1 LRYKKRKNVFLHMC
15 GTLDPIWSGP
25 QKGGQ
30 VFCFYVFRAICLKFE
45 VPSASRRFTSVN
57 KKGGLFKNEKYT
69 KNFLT
74 LCEFNSLH
82 REIRSKRG
90 E

>member
-1 LRYKKRKNVFLHMC
+1 MVYFSLECGELGSYHLISVDWTSNGKGVYFFLFH
-15 GTLDPIWSGP
+15 
-25 QKGGQ
+25 
-30 VFCFYVFRAICLKFE
+30 VFRAICLKFE

-57 KKGGLFKNEKYT
+57 KKGGLFKNEKLA

-74 LCEFNSLH
+74 VREFNSLH
-82 REIRSKRG
+82 RETRSKRG